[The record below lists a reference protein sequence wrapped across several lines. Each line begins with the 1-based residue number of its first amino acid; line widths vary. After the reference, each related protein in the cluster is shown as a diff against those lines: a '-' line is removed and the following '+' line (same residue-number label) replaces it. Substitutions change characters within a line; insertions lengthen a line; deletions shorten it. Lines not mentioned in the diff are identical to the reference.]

1 MIDEEHNEQFRR
13 LEDMIE
19 KMVTKTK
26 KQDVSSQDI
35 ATALTARNTYVDENF
50 IRVEVKV
57 ARVEEKID
65 GNAEKI
71 VSLRERV
78 DETNNAIIK
87 LIEEHAKADSDRFAA
102 QLEQNRLLLERIE
115 KVDDFR
121 KKLQYGA
128 LGVMGLF
135 GIIWGAFKLALMTL
149 TGSK

>member
-19 KMVTKTK
+19 KMVTKAK

-128 LGVMGLF
+128 LGVMGLL
-135 GIIWGAFKLALMTL
+135 GIIWGAFKLALMTI